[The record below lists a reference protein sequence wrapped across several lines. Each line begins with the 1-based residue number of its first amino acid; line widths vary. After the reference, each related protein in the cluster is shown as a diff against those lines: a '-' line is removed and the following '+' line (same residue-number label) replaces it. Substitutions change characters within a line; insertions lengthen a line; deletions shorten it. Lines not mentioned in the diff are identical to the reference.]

1 MPADVRLPV
10 GCNAATAVRSAASEA
25 HAAAVGVASA
35 AVGWLWLKAWPGVE
49 LEWFAGGSA
58 WLAGL
63 FTGAPVSRVATGWLL
78 PVTGQPVVVTT
89 ACSATDYFLIVSAL
103 ISWLLA
109 RQGKK
114 PGCVVVLG
122 LVAGLPLTIFLN
134 ALRVVVVTHAH
145 RWLIPLLPESCG
157 PFLHMLTGVAVF
169 LPALVLLNLLLES
182 YGNTRPAARI

>member
-10 GCNAATAVRSAASEA
+10 GRSSVASGRASASEA
-25 HAAAVGVASA
+25 RAAAAGAVSV

-63 FTGAPVSRVATGWLL
+63 FTGAPVSRMENGWLL

-89 ACSATDYFLIVSAL
+89 ACSATDYFLILSAL
-103 ISWLLA
+103 ISWLLF
-109 RQGKK
+109 RQRKT
-114 PGCVVVLG
+114 PGLAVGLG

-157 PFLHMLTGVAVF
+157 PFLHMLTGAAVF
-169 LPALVLLNLLLES
+169 LPALVLLNLLFDS
-182 YGNTRPAARI
+182 YGNTRPAARV